1 MKAVI
6 EESYVTASI
15 TVLYIRL
22 LIALIGQNKKKKFD
36 AKKLYNTKRSN
47 RARLMLFPCAEW
59 CAWSSTES
67 QRAAPEREVQSTKER
82 DIDA

>member
-22 LIALIGQNKKKKFD
+22 LIALIGQNKKCNK
-36 AKKLYNTKRSN
+36 
-47 RARLMLFPCAEW
+47 
-59 CAWSSTES
+59 
-67 QRAAPEREVQSTKER
+67 
-82 DIDA
+82 